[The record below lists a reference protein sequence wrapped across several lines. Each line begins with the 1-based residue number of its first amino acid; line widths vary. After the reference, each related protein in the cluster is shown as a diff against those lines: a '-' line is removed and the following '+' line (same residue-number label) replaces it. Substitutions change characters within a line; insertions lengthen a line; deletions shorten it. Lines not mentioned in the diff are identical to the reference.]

1 MCLFHKYPLTT
12 YPQPGAGCWGSVA
25 WGPGPR
31 KLMCE
36 AVWSAL
42 RGSLSRSALC
52 PEFCCWVF
60 YFYFLTPAEK
70 SWQIVNINSYWIGFV
85 PRLLK
90 KQFSMSAKPYMYP
103 KSYRK
108 KSEQV
113 ILWLSSHPGPRAA
126 SEGGFFSGGSF
137 FSTTLQP
144 SAAPVKFCFVRLK

>member
-1 MCLFHKYPLTT
+1 MFIPQISTCDLPSAGGRVLRKRCL
-12 YPQPGAGCWGSVA
+12 
-25 WGPGPR
+25 GPWAQ
-31 KLMCE
+31 E
-36 AVWSAL
+36 ADVWSCL
-42 RGSLSRSALC
+42 VCSERLPIPICSLPWVLLL
-52 PEFCCWVF
+52 VF
-60 YFYFLTPAEK
+60 YFFFLTPAEK